1 MYEMPRK
8 NINIAV
14 FRGGNENHG
23 KSIKEGQHIISLL
36 TKERLNVTDV
46 YLDDAGNFIKNG
58 IAVEPHSIL
67 SNIDGYIDTTDHQT
81 LAHHDLAYRMGVKN
95 IISHKEVVP
104 VFVDRESVYRILRQ
118 AGIDVPNTY
127 VIRKSDNDFVK
138 KAKEVWTKLNTPFLV
153 RPVEYTTSKSSSLVK
168 SFSDLI
174 KSVSAYHDSGH
185 DVHVLSYKSLPTY
198 STAVLPNYRG
208 EDYYTPLAVE
218 TLLKKHEV
226 PNKESF
232 VQVYIR
238 GDMET
243 KEKIRN
249 ITKEV
254 ARVLQ
259 VSGPVCVDILLDKN
273 KYVVVNVD
281 LKPSLH
287 QGGRFMLSINST
299 GCNIVDYLSKKL
311 EKEN

>member
-1 MYEMPRK
+1 MYEIPRK

-14 FRGGNENHG
+14 FRGGKENHG

-36 TKERLNVTDV
+36 TKEGVNVTDI
-46 YLDDAGNFIKNG
+46 YLDDTGNFIKNG

-67 SNIDGYIDTTDHQT
+67 SNLDGYIDTTDHQT
-81 LAHHDLAYRMGVKN
+81 LPHHDLANRMGIKN
-95 IISHKEVVP
+95 MISHKDVVP
-104 VFVDRESVYRILRQ
+104 VSVDRESVYRILRQ
-118 AGIDVPNTY
+118 AGIEVPNTY
-127 VIRKSDNDFVK
+127 VIRKTDDDFVK

-153 RPVEYTTSKSSSLVK
+153 RPVDYTTSKSSSLVK
-168 SFSDLI
+168 SFADLI
-174 KSVSAYHDSGH
+174 KSVSSYHDSGH

-218 TLLKKHEV
+218 ILLKKHEV
-226 PNKESF
+226 PNKESV

-259 VSGPVCVDILLDKN
+259 VSGPVCVDILLDKS
-273 KYVVVNVD
+273 KCVVVNVE

-287 QGGRFMLSINST
+287 QGGRFMLSVNST
-299 GCNIVDYLSKKL
+299 GCNIVDYLSKNLDSK
-311 EKEN
+311 K

>member
-1 MYEMPRK
+1 MYESPRK

-36 TKERLNVTDV
+36 TKEGVNVTDV

-58 IAVEPHSIL
+58 IAVEPHLIL
-67 SNIDGYIDTTDHQT
+67 SNVDGYIDTTDHQT
-81 LAHHDLAYRMGVKN
+81 LPHHDLAHRMGIKN
-95 IISHKEVVP
+95 IVSHKEVVP
-104 VFVDRESVYRILRQ
+104 VSVDRESVYRILRQ
-118 AGIDVPNTY
+118 AGIEVPSTY
-127 VIRKSDNDFVK
+127 VIRKTDNDFIK

-168 SFSDLI
+168 SFADLI
-174 KSVSAYHDSGH
+174 KAVSAYHDSGH

-226 PNKESF
+226 PNKES
-232 VQVYIR
+232 VIQVYIR

-273 KYVVVNVD
+273 KCVVVNVD

-287 QGGRFMLSINST
+287 QGGRFMLSVNST

-311 EKEN
+311 ENN

>member
-1 MYEMPRK
+1 MYEIPRK

-36 TKERLNVTDV
+36 TKEGVNVTDI
-46 YLDDAGNFIKNG
+46 YLDDEGNFIKNG
-58 IAVEPHSIL
+58 IRVEPHIIF
-67 SNIDGYIDTTDHQT
+67 SNVDAYVDTTDHYDKVHHQ
-81 LAHHDLAYRMGVKN
+81 LADRMGVKN
-95 IISHKEVVP
+95 LVSQEDAMP
-104 VFVDRESVYRILRQ
+104 VYVDREGVYRILRQ
-118 AGIDVPNTY
+118 SGIAVPETY
-127 VIRKSDNDFVK
+127 VVRVDDNNFIK
-138 KAKEVWTKLNTPFLV
+138 KIKDVWVKLNTPYLV
-153 RPVEYTTSKSSSLVK
+153 RPLNHVSFKSSTLVK
-168 SFSDLI
+168 SFADLI
-174 KSVSAYHDSGH
+174 KSVSAYHNSGH
-185 DVHVLSYKSLPTY
+185 DVHIISYKSLTTY
-198 STAVLPNYRG
+198 STAVLPDYRG
-208 EDYYTPLAVE
+208 EEYYTPLTVE

-226 PNKESF
+226 PNKESI
-232 VQVYIR
+232 VRVYLR

-259 VSGPVCVDILLDKN
+259 VKGPVCVDILLDKN
-273 KYVVVNVD
+273 KCVVVNVD

-287 QGGRFMLSINST
+287 SGGRFMLSISST
-299 GCNIVDYLSKKL
+299 GCNIVDYLSKNL